1 MTWSSLTDELDR
13 WADAG
18 AIASFWWRDDDATSD
33 SPQIDTLLDCA
44 GQTPVALAVIPG
56 LAERSLA
63 ARLERHPA
71 ATVLQHGWRHTNHAK
86 EGFRSEYPGGR
97 DPDEVANEFSNG
109 MRLLQ
114 ELFGARYLPV
124 FAPPWHGFDESYLPL
139 LRQAGLRA
147 ISRDMPRA
155 RAVTSDLL
163 VSNIHCVPILWGAPP
178 SFGPDEIYLGKL
190 VEHLSGRREGR
201 CDRDEPTG
209 LLTHHLVQDARSYEF
224 MGKLGVTIAE
234 HPAARWLDAR
244 DIFRVAGDPVGIGPG
259 PATPP

>member
-155 RAVTSDLL
+155 RGHLGSSGVQHPLRADSVGRPAVIRTGRDLSWQTRRTSQRT
-163 VSNIHCVPILWGAPP
+163 A
-178 SFGPDEIYLGKL
+178 
-190 VEHLSGRREGR
+190 RRS
-201 CDRDEPTG
+201 
-209 LLTHHLVQDARSYEF
+209 L
-224 MGKLGVTIAE
+224 
-234 HPAARWLDAR
+234 
-244 DIFRVAGDPVGIGPG
+244 
-259 PATPP
+259 